1 MKFKEKLRTLN
12 WKKHL
17 VIGAV
22 AILGLFLLY
31 ILLGV
36 AVVAA
41 RYGTVNSENV
51 KDIFSTSLV
60 IYLFICIFAIA
71 TLFCVLN
78 FNILFKR
85 VLKKND
91 LENARWL
98 TFQDVKVSNTFTLT
112 SWDKL
117 SQTADGLPIYDNE
130 QKKES
135 KIILTKPIHSL
146 IVGTTGSGKTT
157 GFINPV
163 IQILAHCKTKPSLVI
178 SDPKGELLRGH
189 GQLLSEQGYTVKVLN
204 LREVFSSSKW
214 NPFKPVIERLV
225 NLSKIQD
232 GHIDFKAGK
241 YVVGD
246 DTFNTYAEAK
256 ENAVVYGQ
264 KVKEECYQLIK
275 DIVYTVCPISNSND
289 HTWQNGARDLIF
301 ALALGIS
308 EDIELNIA
316 EPKHLNFYNIYKNI
330 SENLDSEADNLKRY
344 FSMRPDGSKAPA
356 LANTVLI
363 TQDRTLSSFLT
374 DVNKYAQWFNSTS
387 VQALTSKNEMDF
399 SKFDEEPTVLFIVVP
414 DEKDNLHSLATL
426 MIQQLYKELVDK
438 ANQNFKRGKT
448 SEEKLLKNVYFLLDE
463 FGNLPK
469 IEKFDSMIT
478 VGRSRNIFFNLVVQ
492 DYNQLFTRYGD
503 KIAQTIKSNCNIKIF
518 LGTTDKNTIEEFS
531 SLCGKKKIK
540 SLTLTSGSS
549 ESSSAQVSVHER
561 PLIYP
566 SELEKLN
573 NGDDMGNA
581 ICLCFGYP
589 PLKAKFTLSF
599 NTKKYYLSDKAFE
612 LGKETPFD
620 NKEIEYDIN
629 TTSDNIEKTLGSQM
643 SEQSMEQDSLE
654 TANNGIDNNNNNKFE
669 RLKRSLS
676 EILALLTDEQLEEL
690 ESILSILEQD
700 FSMSNIKFLSAFLR
714 KIDEVAQESENISL
728 SLLID
733 KFNVFYQNEI
743 LKQIEE
749 EMSDE
754 NSRS

>member
-1 MKFKEKLRTLN
+1 MNIKEKLKTLN

-17 VIGAV
+17 LIGAV

-31 ILLGV
+31 ILLGI

-41 RYGTVNSENV
+41 RYGTVNSENA

-60 IYLFICIFAIA
+60 IYLFICILAIA
-71 TLFCVLN
+71 GLFCVLN

-112 SWDKL
+112 SWDHL
-117 SQTADGLPIYDNE
+117 SQTADGLPIYDDE
-130 QKKES
+130 KKKES

-204 LREVFSSSKW
+204 LREIFSSSKW

-225 NLSKIQD
+225 NLSKIQN
-232 GHIDFKAGK
+232 GHIDFKSGK

-246 DTFNTYAEAK
+246 EVFKTYVEAK
-256 ENAVVYGQ
+256 ENAVVYAQ
-264 KVKEECYQLIK
+264 KIKEECYQLIK
-275 DIVYTVCPISNSND
+275 DIIYAVCPISNSND

-399 SKFDEEPTVLFIVVP
+399 SKFDEEPTVLFIEVP

-438 ANQNFKRGKT
+438 ANQNFKKGKT

-599 NTKKYYLSDKAFE
+599 NTKKYTLSDKAFD

-654 TANNGIDNNNNNKFE
+654 TANNSIDNNNNNKFD
-669 RLKRSLS
+669 RLKRNLS
-676 EILALLTDEQLEEL
+676 EMLALLTDEQLEEL

-754 NSRS
+754 NGRS